1 MMLSL
6 LHAGLGLL
14 GFWSGARAA
23 TGMWTESTLDVWT
36 PLFLLSAAWTSA
48 TGLLFYPT
56 VSAASCAIAA
66 LSLLAL
72 AAAVLA
78 LYIHRLAGGW
88 RSIYIVGV
96 ALALYLHFL
105 AGVLHVA
112 DKLPALEVLFAIR
125 FEPPFIAANVA
136 IAAPFLFFALLALK
150 QFHPV
155 VTQRRSRGAR
165 EATRRT

>member
-56 VSAASCAIAA
+56 GSTASCAIAA

-96 ALALYLHFL
+96 ALALYLHL
-105 AGVLHVA
+105 LGGVLHVSHA
-112 DKLPALEVLFAIR
+112 LPALEVLFDIR
-125 FEPPFIAANVA
+125 FEPPFIGANIA
-136 IAAPFLFFALLALK
+136 IAAPFLFFTFWALK

-155 VTQRRSRGAR
+155 VRERRRRDAR

>member
-1 MMLSL
+1 MLSL
-6 LHAGLGLL
+6 LHAGLGLI
-14 GFWSGARAA
+14 GVWSGARAA
-23 TGMWTESTLDVWT
+23 SGMWAESRLDVWT

-48 TGLLFYPT
+48 TGLLFYPI

-78 LYIHRLAGGW
+78 LYIHRLAGRW

-96 ALALYLHFL
+96 ALALYFHLL
-105 AGVLHVA
+105 AGALHVA
-112 DKLPALEVLFAIR
+112 DKLPALQVLFVMR
-125 FEPPFIAANVA
+125 LEPPFIAANVA

-155 VTQRRSRGAR
+155 VRQRRSRDIH
-165 EATRRT
+165 ETTRRT